1 MRVPGIAV
9 PALAS
14 LLGLVLR
21 DVLLTGDEFRAM
33 AEGMADTDGP
43 ATGMMSVSAWIQD
56 HADTL
61 GRNYANEIERHFKA
75 NGA

>member
-1 MRVPGIAV
+1 
-9 PALAS
+9 
-14 LLGLVLR
+14 
-21 DVLLTGDEFRAM
+21 
-33 AEGMADTDGP
+33 
-43 ATGMMSVSAWIQD
+43 MMSVSAWIQD